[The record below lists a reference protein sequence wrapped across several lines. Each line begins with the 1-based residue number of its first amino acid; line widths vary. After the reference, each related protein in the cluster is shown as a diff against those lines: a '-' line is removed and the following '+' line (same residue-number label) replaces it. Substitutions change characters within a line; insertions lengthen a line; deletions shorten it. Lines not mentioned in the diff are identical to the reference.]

1 MKQHGTPLLL
11 FGFMILSGCSRLD
24 IVMRWADT
32 FVMSSVTDYFELTSE
47 QDDLAR
53 EEFKSALKDVQKKD
67 FPAFVE
73 RLREFAEQVEKKD
86 LTDTKMD
93 QFLASVDK
101 SLKVS
106 LARFEPMAQKLV
118 ADQVKTD
125 FKMFDK
131 EFSRKLEKDMKK
143 AKDPAEQLEKARKNV
158 ERFVKETV
166 GQLRPE
172 QEIEIQAFI
181 KAEPFPAILQVESRQ
196 FTFDKFRE
204 IRKEAK
210 KREEYVHKY
219 FTDWDSLQTPEYR
232 KARDISLGKY
242 RGWIKKVL
250 GSLDDKQRAHLV
262 ESLRSRADELRRIAE
277 R

>member
-1 MKQHGTPLLL
+1 MKQHGTLLLL

-47 QDDLAR
+47 QDDLVR

-210 KREEYVHKY
+210 KREEYIHKY

-250 GSLDDKQRAHLV
+250 GCLDDKQRAHLV